1 MATPLISIFI
11 FVFLAFSAF
20 FSASETA
27 LFSIPRERILFFQS
41 NRQKTY
47 QWVFLLLEDGQ
58 RTLLL
63 ILLGNIF
70 VNITLAGLIHSLL
83 TNTLPHQSPIIT
95 LVVATLI
102 IVIFGEMLP
111 KNIAIKNNEFIA
123 LLISPFLYHL
133 KLLLSPVLKFIQKI
147 NQFFLVRIK
156 ERLHRPSPFITAEE
170 LKTGVIQSARD
181 GAISSDEQDII
192 LGILNQGSQPVR
204 KMMVHR
210 SGLLILPENL
220 NVKTALMN
228 LHDSGRFCAIVR
240 ESNDSGQIMGTV
252 RLDSLLKA
260 DPGEEIASMV
270 KPPVWVPETMEMADL
285 ISFLFNEGTEEAC
298 VLDEFGAFSGVF
310 FLSNGLSQIITHAF
324 SRSITPRA
332 EGKTMVFPGIQ
343 DIQTLNAW
351 LPPSLLSFNCEAR
364 TLNGLL
370 TKYLGRI
377 PVTGERFAIDE
388 WNFYIILSS
397 PTKIESILIRKRNDY
412 DS

>member
-1 MATPLISIFI
+1 MATPLISILI

-41 NRQKTY
+41 NRHKTY

-83 TNTLPHQSPIIT
+83 TSTLPDQSPIIT
-95 LVVATLI
+95 LLVATLT

-111 KNIAIKNNEFIA
+111 KNIAIKNNESIA

-133 KLLLSPVLKFIQKI
+133 KVLLSPVLKFIQKI
-147 NQFFLVRIK
+147 NQFFLIRIK
-156 ERLHRPSPFITAEE
+156 ERLRRPSPFITAEE

-210 SGLLILPENL
+210 SGLLILPENS
-220 NVKTALMN
+220 NVKTALKN
-228 LHDSGRFCAIVR
+228 LHDSGQFCAIVR
-240 ESNDSGQIMGTV
+240 ESNDSGQIKGTV
-252 RLDSLLKA
+252 HLDRLLKA
-260 DPGEEIASMV
+260 DPGNEIASLV
-270 KPPVWVPETMEMADL
+270 KSPVWVPETMEMADL
-285 ISFLFNEGTEEAC
+285 ISFLFNEGIEEAC

-324 SRSITPRA
+324 SRSIIPRA

-351 LPPSLLSFNCEAR
+351 LPPSLLSFNCDAR
-364 TLNGLL
+364 TLNGLI

-397 PTKIESILIRKRNDY
+397 PTKIESILIRKRNGY